1 MTKEYIIRFH
11 HTAYDDY
18 KVTAESKEQAID
30 MIKSGEHGYYH
41 HETDILYNNERWFG
55 GIYEILDDG
64 YWSKELTTSKEKK
77 EINKLGY

>member
-30 MIKSGEHGYYH
+30 MIKSGEYGYYH
-41 HETDILYNNERWFG
+41 EETNFLYNGENTFD
-55 GIYEILDDG
+55 GIYQILDDG